1 MGFIDRLLWQAFG
14 VPAGLLGRI
23 GGRVMAGRR
32 QRAIAEHVAELLQ
45 VQREDKVLE
54 IGFGPGVGIQC
65 LSERIRGEG
74 LIVGIDPSDV
84 MMQMAKAR
92 NAGAIEKGT
101 VKLLSGTVEHIPW
114 ESEFFDKAY
123 AMNSFHLW
131 PDKAAGLSEVRRV
144 LKPGGRLCGLSF
156 YGAGGAGDHSGFRAC
171 GLGTVRV
178 PGRSRRP
185 KRSWSSTLLPGSDRT
200 ARRPLR

>member
-1 MGFIDRLLWQAFG
+1 LGFIDRLLWQAFG

-144 LKPGGRLCGLSF
+144 LKPGGRLALSF
-156 YGAGGAGDHSGFRAC
+156 YGPAEREITPDSVRADLEQSGFREIEETKEE
-171 GLGTVRV
+171 LVLYV
-178 PGRSRRP
+178 
-185 KRSWSSTLLPGSDRT
+185 T
-200 ARRPLR
+200 ARK

>member
-1 MGFIDRLLWQAFG
+1 
-14 VPAGLLGRI
+14 
-23 GGRVMAGRR
+23 MAGRR

-144 LKPGGRLCGLSF
+144 LKPGGRLALVVLW
-156 YGAGGAGDHSGFRAC
+156 AGGAGDHSGFRAC

-178 PGRSRRP
+178 PG
-185 KRSWSSTLLPGSDRT
+185 D
-200 ARRPLR
+200 

>member
-1 MGFIDRLLWQAFG
+1 
-14 VPAGLLGRI
+14 
-23 GGRVMAGRR
+23 
-32 QRAIAEHVAELLQ
+32 
-45 VQREDKVLE
+45 
-54 IGFGPGVGIQC
+54 
-65 LSERIRGEG
+65 
-74 LIVGIDPSDV
+74 

-144 LKPGGRLCGLSF
+144 LKPGGRLALSF
-156 YGAGGAGDHSGFRAC
+156 YGPAEREITPDSVRADLEQSGFREIEETKEE
-171 GLGTVRV
+171 LVLYV
-178 PGRSRRP
+178 
-185 KRSWSSTLLPGSDRT
+185 T
-200 ARRPLR
+200 ARK